1 MRLILFIFYLI
12 VVIFSVNAQNKSS
25 PFQRVVVPDSIYIK
39 LEEAYNKNA
48 NNVNAGRNVLN
59 LSDKKDLIFKDGIY
73 SFQGQG
79 PHFPKKIFIFD
90 KNRIFIFDN
99 EGAYNPKGVLS
110 EFLKCIDE
118 LKLNKN
124 KIVRYSKIIS
134 DYLHNEENLNY
145 GSEVREK

>member
-1 MRLILFIFYLI
+1 MRLILFIFYLT

>member
-1 MRLILFIFYLI
+1 MPFRINDERRDKSRL
-12 VVIFSVNAQNKSS
+12 
-25 PFQRVVVPDSIYIK
+25 
-39 LEEAYNKNA
+39 YNKNA

>member
-145 GSEVREK
+145 GSEVREN

>member
-12 VVIFSVNAQNKSS
+12 VVIFSVNAQNKPS